1 MINKGKIVALDAPQ
15 KLKASIEKRQIV
27 EVSFDQTKNLESKL
41 ATLRD
46 VEKVALF
53 GDKFRLHFESTFSD
67 VIPLLVDFAKVNNF
81 KIVSVN
87 TLNPSLED
95 VFVELTGLNVE
106 IMKIEKEQGKKAV
119 NLG

>member
-1 MINKGKIVALDAPQ
+1 MVQ
-15 KLKASIEKRQIV
+15 
-27 EVSFDQTKNLESKL
+27 
-41 ATLRD
+41 
-46 VEKVALF
+46 F
-53 GDKFRLHFESTFSD
+53 GDKFRLHFKSNLET
-67 VIPLLVDFAKVNNF
+67 VPLLVDFAKENKL

-106 IMKIEKEQGKKAV
+106 VLKSEKEQGKKAA